1 MHIKRGKLTALWVP
15 AVVLAWT
22 LMSCTL
28 AVPSLPLSGAQKA
41 TADLQTAIAVI
52 QTATAQAGASDSLPT
67 VILTIGTLP
76 PVAPAGCVDNAVFVG
91 DVTVPDNSV
100 FNPGQPFD
108 KTWRLRN
115 TGTCA
120 WGAGYRL
127 VFLSGHL
134 MGAQNS
140 VGVPLT
146 PPVGLA
152 DATVA
157 MTAPAS
163 PGVYSSVWQ
172 MMNAGGQRFGLRFT
186 TVIQVPAPAPPP
198 VPPSA
203 TFTVPPPPPLA
214 TATNTPPEPLAVKVE
229 ITADETAINAKE
241 CTYIRGYVEGA
252 SAAWLDGEPVVAGY
266 AEKKVCPCSN
276 KTYELKADLLNG
288 EHRTRTVT
296 INVTGSCITPLVTL
310 AIPKPFPLLTLV
322 IPKPFPLLPVG
333 P

>member
-1 MHIKRGKLTALWVP
+1 M
-15 AVVLAWT
+15 VLAWT
-22 LMSCTL
+22 LMSCTM
-28 AVPSLPLSGAQKA
+28 ALPALQPANTQKA

-52 QTATAQAGASDSLPT
+52 QTATAQAASGTLPT
-67 VILTIGTLP
+67 VILTIGTVAP
-76 PVAPAGCVDNAVFVG
+76 PVGTVAPVGCVDNALFVG
-91 DVTVPDNSV
+91 DVTVPDNTV
-100 FNPGQPFD
+100 FNPGDRFD

-115 TGTCA
+115 AGTCA

-127 VFLSGHL
+127 VFLSGNL
-134 MGAQNS
+134 MGALNS

-146 PPVGLA
+146 NPDNSA
-152 DATVA
+152 DRTVA

-163 PGVYSSVWQ
+163 PAVYSGVWQ
-172 MMNAGGQRFGLRFT
+172 MMNASGQRFGPKFT

-214 TATNTPPEPLAVKVE
+214 TATNTPPAPLAVKVE

-266 AEKKVCPCSN
+266 AEKKVCPCVN
-276 KTYELKADLLNG
+276 KTYELKANLLNG
-288 EHRTRTVT
+288 EVRTRTVT
-296 INVTGSCITPLVTL
+296 INVTGSCVAPLVTL
-310 AIPKPFPLLTLV
+310 AKPPLLLMTLAPAKPFPFPLLT
-322 IPKPFPLLPVG
+322 VG